1 MEASD
6 LVHKGWWLR
15 GVKPP
20 GVEQQ
25 LTRRGREDSEHPLS
39 STDSSTVFHMINVSK
54 NSLRANITPVWKTIG
69 PPDAITILVS
79 LTLYKLY
86 LSHTSLSSVPRTT
99 NVFPTSGTDC

>member
-1 MEASD
+1 MPQILFLSHEPNLSRQVRGMCFGMEASD

-54 NSLRANITPVWKTIG
+54 NSQFT
-69 PPDAITILVS
+69 
-79 LTLYKLY
+79 
-86 LSHTSLSSVPRTT
+86 
-99 NVFPTSGTDC
+99 